1 MLSSKMKQA
10 LNKQINFDFFS
21 SYLYLAMAADFD
33 AKNLDGCAAWM
44 YAKSKEEWGHGMK
57 IFKYI
62 NDQGEKVT
70 LEAIETPRAE
80 WKSPLEV
87 FEQSHKHEQEVT
99 KRISSMMKIA
109 QEENDFAT
117 LAFLQWFITEQ
128 VEEENNVAT
137 IADKLRMVG
146 DNPQGIF
153 MMDRALASRAS

>member
-1 MLSSKMKQA
+1 M
-10 LNKQINFDFFS
+10 
-21 SYLYLAMAADFD
+21 
-33 AKNLDGCAAWM
+33 
-44 YAKSKEEWGHGMK
+44 
-57 IFKYI
+57 
-62 NDQGEKVT
+62 T

-80 WKSPLEV
+80 WKSPLEA

-99 KRISSMMKIA
+99 KRISGMMKLA

-128 VEEENNVAT
+128 VEEENNVAA